1 MSPNNQKITTTR
13 IHIMALDGIVNVNS
27 LFTLALFLGL
37 AWYPTTPDPN
47 TTLITDASCTAPSSI
62 AEDLIAFHVYSF
74 SSFLF
79 SSLIALA
86 VKQTIKLFDTKKVE
100 DSDGVVRSAPLAHV
114 NLVVLRA
121 GTLVSGF
128 GSVFGCG
135 FLMMALVDLVQ
146 IKLGILGCGS
156 LHTFAAITPLVILVP
171 LALYLIAFCIG
182 NASCYR
188 LYKIAMFQGVGSD
201 NGVKFVLLQ
210 YSNELRKSKKCLVA
224 SEPTFDISMAKDQV
238 AIFSFRCFCF
248 IIVLLSA
255 FSFLSFL
262 FWCQCSSSCYYSSQI
277 ILQKE
282 NQPINLLSFPLAWNR
297 LSFPS
302 KPPSKYLKIALF
314 VKKWPHRS
322 HAGGLERHAL
332 TLHLALAKRGHE
344 LHIFTASLSNSS
356 FPRYPMSNLYFHL
369 SKPTAAGYLDQALV
383 WKQFQ
388 TQNSTGKAFDIVHT
402 ESVGLLHTRSRN
414 LTNLSVTWHGI
425 AYETIHSDIIQEL
438 LRNPDEQQAY
448 ALTERITKVV
458 EEVKFFPNYAHHVA
472 TSDHAGDIL
481 RRIYM
486 IPEER
491 VHVILNGVD
500 EEIFKPDPAKG
511 KSFKQKFGVVES
523 RSLVLGMAGRLVKD
537 KGHPLMF
544 EALKQMLVENGTF
557 RENTIVLI
565 AGDGPWG
572 ARYRDL
578 GANTLILGPLE
589 QAQLA
594 SFYNAIDIFVNPT
607 LRAQGLDHTLLEA
620 MLSGKP
626 VMSTRV
632 ASITGSVIVSTEVGY
647 TFSPMV
653 VSLKNAL
660 YRVWEDGRR
669 GLEKKGQAARQRGL
683 QLFTATKMAAAYER
697 LFLCISNDN
706 RKTEDY
712 CQYQSPFN

>member
-1 MSPNNQKITTTR
+1 
-13 IHIMALDGIVNVNS
+13 MA
-27 LFTLALFLGL
+27 T
-37 AWYPTTPDPN
+37 
-47 TTLITDASCTAPSSI
+47 
-62 AEDLIAFHVYSF
+62 
-74 SSFLF
+74 
-79 SSLIALA
+79 
-86 VKQTIKLFDTKKVE
+86 
-100 DSDGVVRSAPLAHV
+100 
-114 NLVVLRA
+114 
-121 GTLVSGF
+121 
-128 GSVFGCG
+128 
-135 FLMMALVDLVQ
+135 
-146 IKLGILGCGS
+146 
-156 LHTFAAITPLVILVP
+156 
-171 LALYLIAFCIG
+171 
-182 NASCYR
+182 
-188 LYKIAMFQGVGSD
+188 
-201 NGVKFVLLQ
+201 
-210 YSNELRKSKKCLVA
+210 
-224 SEPTFDISMAKDQV
+224 
-238 AIFSFRCFCF
+238 IFSFRCLCF
-248 IIVLLSA
+248 TIALLSA
-255 FSFLSFL
+255 FSFVSFL
-262 FWCQCSSSCYYSSQI
+262 FWFQCSSSYRYSNQMIS
-277 ILQKE
+277 QKE
-282 NQPINLLSFPLAWNR
+282 NQPINLLSFPSTLNY

-302 KPPSKYLKIALF
+302 KLPSKYLKIALF

-322 HAGGLERHAL
+322 LAGGLERHAL

-344 LHIFTASLSNSS
+344 LHIFTTSPSNSS

-369 SKPTAAGYLDQALV
+369 SKPTAAGYLDQAIV
-383 WKQFQ
+383 WKQFL

-414 LTNLSVTWHGI
+414 LTNLAVTWHGI
-425 AYETIHSDIIQEL
+425 AYETIHTDIIQEL

-458 EEVKFFPNYAHHVA
+458 EEVRFFPHYAHHVA

-511 KSFKQKFGVVES
+511 EAFKQKFGVAKS

-578 GANTLILGPLE
+578 GTNILVLGPLE

-620 MLSGKP
+620 MLSGKS

-632 ASITGSVIVSTEVGY
+632 ASITGSVIVSTEIGY

-669 GLEKKGQAARQRGL
+669 VLEMKGQASRQRGL
-683 QLFTATKMAAAYER
+683 HLFTATKMAAAYER
-697 LFLCISNDN
+697 LFLCISNDISK
-706 RKTEDY
+706 REDY
-712 CQYQSPFN
+712 CHYQSPFN

>member
-1 MSPNNQKITTTR
+1 MSRNGHTITTTR

-37 AWYPTTPDPN
+37 SWYPTAPDP
-47 TTLITDASCTAPSSI
+47 TATLVTDTSCAASSSI

-79 SSLIALA
+79 SSLIASA
-86 VKQTIKLFDTKKVE
+86 VKQIIKRFDNHKDD
-100 DSDGVVRSAPLAHV
+100 DSVGSVRSAPLAHV
-114 NLVVLRA
+114 NLAALRA

-135 FLMMALVDLVQ
+135 FLMMALMDLVQ
-146 IKLGILGCGS
+146 IKLGVLGCGS
-156 LHTFAAITPLVILVP
+156 LHTFAAVIPLVILVP
-171 LALYLIAFCIG
+171 SAL
-182 NASCYR
+182 
-188 LYKIAMFQGVGSD
+188 GVGSD
-201 NGVKFVLLQ
+201 EGVKFVLLQ
-210 YSNELRKSKKCLVA
+210 YSNESRKSK
-224 SEPTFDISMAKDQV
+224 
-238 AIFSFRCFCF
+238 
-248 IIVLLSA
+248 
-255 FSFLSFL
+255 
-262 FWCQCSSSCYYSSQI
+262 
-277 ILQKE
+277 QKE
-282 NQPINLLSFPLAWNR
+282 NQPINLLSFPSAWNH

-302 KPPSKYLKIALF
+302 KLPSKYLKIALF

-322 HAGGLERHAL
+322 LAGGLERHAL

-344 LHIFTASLSNSS
+344 LHIFTTSPSNSS

-369 SKPTAAGYLDQALV
+369 SKPTAAGYLDQAFV

-414 LTNLSVTWHGI
+414 LINLAVSWHGI
-425 AYETIHSDIIQEL
+425 AYETIHTDIIQEL
-438 LRNPDEQQAY
+438 LRNPDEQQSY

-458 EEVKFFPNYAHHVA
+458 EEVRFFPHYAHHVA

-511 KSFKQKFGVVES
+511 EAFKQKFGVAKS
-523 RSLVLGMAGRLVKD
+523 RSLVIGMAGRLVKD

-544 EALKQMLVENGTF
+544 EALRQMFVENGTF
-557 RENTIVLI
+557 RQNTIVLI

-578 GANTLILGPLE
+578 GANTLVLGPLE

-620 MLSGKP
+620 MLSGKS

-632 ASITGSVIVSTEVGY
+632 ASITGSVIVSTEIGY
-647 TFSPMV
+647 TFSPV
-653 VSLKNAL
+653 VASLKNAL

-669 GLEKKGQAARQRGL
+669 VLELKGQASRQRGL
-683 QLFTATKMAAAYER
+683 QLFTATKMTAAYER

-706 RKTEDY
+706 SKREDY